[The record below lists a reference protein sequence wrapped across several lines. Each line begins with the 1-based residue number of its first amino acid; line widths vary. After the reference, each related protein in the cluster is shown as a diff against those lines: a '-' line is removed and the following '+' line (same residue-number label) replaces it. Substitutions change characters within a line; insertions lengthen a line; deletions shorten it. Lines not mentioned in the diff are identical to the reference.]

1 MSIIQPLSETN
12 VSEELAT
19 LFEKSK
25 QGTGSN
31 QMVRTLA
38 HNPQLLQDFLQ
49 FYGAIWKGSLDPKL
63 KEMLRYRVAIAGQCD
78 Y

>member
-1 MSIIQPLSETN
+1 MPVIPP
-12 VSEELAT
+12 VSEDHVSDQLKT

-31 QMVRTLA
+31 IMVRTLA
-38 HNPQLLQDFLQ
+38 HNPQLLQQFLQ
-49 FYGAIWKGSLDPKL
+49 FYGEIWKGSIDPKL
-63 KEMLRYRVAIAGQCD
+63 KEMIRYRVAVAGQCD